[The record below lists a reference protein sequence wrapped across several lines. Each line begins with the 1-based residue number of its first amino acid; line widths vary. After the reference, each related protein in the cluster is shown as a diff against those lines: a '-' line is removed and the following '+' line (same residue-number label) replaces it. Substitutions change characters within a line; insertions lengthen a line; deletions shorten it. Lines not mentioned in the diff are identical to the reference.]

1 MKTYFISALVC
12 LMSVMSWGQ
21 VEEGYEDTLKKMF
34 EVSGTEA
41 AYQSTIKQIVGMYK
55 SQKSDV
61 PADAWDSLEK
71 EFLAM
76 SLNDLTKML
85 VPVYSKHLTKN
96 DLEELIAFYQTEVGT
111 KFANSTPAI
120 MQESMQVGQQWG
132 MELGKRFNEKM
143 SEQGY

>member
-1 MKTYFISALVC
+1 M
-12 LMSVMSWGQ
+12 
-21 VEEGYEDTLKKMF
+21 
-34 EVSGTEA
+34 
-41 AYQSTIKQIVGMYK
+41 
-55 SQKSDV
+55 

-96 DLEELIAFYQTEVGT
+96 DLEKLIAFYQTEVGT

>member
-1 MKTYFISALVC
+1 MKTFFISAFVC
-12 LMSVMSWGQ
+12 LMTLTSWGQ
-21 VEEGYEDTLKKMF
+21 LEDGYEETLAKMF

-41 AYQSTIKQIVGMYK
+41 AYQTTIKQMVGMYK
-55 SQKSDV
+55 SQKTNV

-85 VPVYSKHLTKN
+85 VPVYSKHLTKS
-96 DLEELIAFYQTEVGT
+96 DLEGLIAFYQSEVGT

-143 SEQGY
+143 SEKGY

>member
-41 AYQSTIKQIVGMYK
+41 AYQSTIKQMVGMYK

-76 SLNDLTKML
+76 SLNDLTKSL
-85 VPVYSKHLTKN
+85 SITNSPNLALGLT
-96 DLEELIAFYQTEVGT
+96 AVTV
-111 KFANSTPAI
+111 ANLP
-120 MQESMQVGQQWG
+120 
-132 MELGKRFNEKM
+132 
-143 SEQGY
+143 